1 MDIAEN
7 LYQKGLTS
15 YPRTDNSVYPPSINL
30 IEILNKLA
38 SVQAL
43 RDSVNSVLSQKEIV
57 PSKGKE
63 TKDHPPI
70 YPVGVAQKENLSQ
83 DEWKIYELICR
94 RFLATLSEDAR
105 TENTSVLL
113 SANEEPYVA
122 RANCFVC
129 GVEGVYPYSE
139 LNENILPKLS
149 VGDEV
154 NVLSLD
160 MLSKETQP
168 PNRYSQG
175 SLIKLMEDNNLGT
188 KSTRPS
194 IIQNFIQEG
203 ILVGI
208 RVLSPAKLLLQ

>member
-1 MDIAEN
+1 M
-7 LYQKGLTS
+7 
-15 YPRTDNSVYPPSINL
+15 
-30 IEILNKLA
+30 
-38 SVQAL
+38 
-43 RDSVNSVLSQKEIV
+43 
-57 PSKGKE
+57 
-63 TKDHPPI
+63 
-70 YPVGVAQKENLSQ
+70 GVAQKENLSQ

-122 RANCFVC
+122 RGQIVLYA
-129 GVEGVYPYSE
+129 GWKGVYPYSE

-194 IIQNFIQEG
+194 IIQKLIPRRY
-203 ILVGI
+203 ISGI
-208 RVLSPAKLLLQ
+208 RVLTPKKLLLQ